1 MVQQTEESL
10 LAETEPTHKILV
22 SLHHNLLGLETK
34 KRYSSAQ
41 FLQLSCVILLLHQD
55 QVVSMIDTTS
65 LA

>member
-22 SLHHNLLGLETK
+22 SLHHNLLGLESK

-41 FLQLSCVILLLHQD
+41 FLQLSCVILLHQD

>member
-41 FLQLSCVILLLHQD
+41 FLQLSCVILLHKD

>member
-22 SLHHNLLGLETK
+22 SLHDNLLGLEGK

-41 FLQLSCVILLLHQD
+41 FLQLSCLILLHQD